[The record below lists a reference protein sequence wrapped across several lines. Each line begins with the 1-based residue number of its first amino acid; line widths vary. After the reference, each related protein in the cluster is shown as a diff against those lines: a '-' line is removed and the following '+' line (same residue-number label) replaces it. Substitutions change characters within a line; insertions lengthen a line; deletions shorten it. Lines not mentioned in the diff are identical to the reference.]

1 MFVASLIDDLT
12 KGMMFLHK
20 SDLLVHGNLRSSN
33 CVITSRWT
41 LQVCII
47 FCNTLTLLD
56 NIDSFFDILYKYS
69 LIKLFQ
75 VTDFGLYE
83 LRSTADNGYANSSS
97 GYGVVQ
103 DLALQ
108 SGGFGTGHTSDR
120 ADFED
125 SVDLAYKQLW
135 VAPELLRSSI
145 VHKGSTSAVGSET
158 G

>member
-1 MFVASLIDDLT
+1 M
-12 KGMMFLHK
+12 
-20 SDLLVHGNLRSSN
+20 
-33 CVITSRWT
+33 
-41 LQVCII
+41 
-47 FCNTLTLLD
+47 
-56 NIDSFFDILYKYS
+56 
-69 LIKLFQ
+69 KLFQ

>member
-1 MFVASLIDDLT
+1 MDNELCLLKFSTAIQLT
-12 KGMMFLHK
+12 K
-20 SDLLVHGNLRSSN
+20 S
-33 CVITSRWT
+33 
-41 LQVCII
+41 
-47 FCNTLTLLD
+47 
-56 NIDSFFDILYKYS
+56 
-69 LIKLFQ
+69 FQ

>member
-1 MFVASLIDDLT
+1 M
-12 KGMMFLHK
+12 
-20 SDLLVHGNLRSSN
+20 
-33 CVITSRWT
+33 
-41 LQVCII
+41 
-47 FCNTLTLLD
+47 
-56 NIDSFFDILYKYS
+56 
-69 LIKLFQ
+69 
-75 VTDFGLYE
+75 YE